1 MIGIYKYENKIN
13 HKCYIGQSINIK
25 QRQDNHRSAAYN
37 TKANDY
43 DSGLSPK
50 EIQLKY
56 APDKAWS
63 TIYNVVTRQTYKD
76 IN

>member
-1 MIGIYKYENKIN
+1 M
-13 HKCYIGQSINIK
+13 
-25 QRQDNHRSAAYN
+25 RA
-37 TKANDY
+37 DY

-63 TIYNVVTRQTYKD
+63 TIYNVVTR
-76 IN
+76 